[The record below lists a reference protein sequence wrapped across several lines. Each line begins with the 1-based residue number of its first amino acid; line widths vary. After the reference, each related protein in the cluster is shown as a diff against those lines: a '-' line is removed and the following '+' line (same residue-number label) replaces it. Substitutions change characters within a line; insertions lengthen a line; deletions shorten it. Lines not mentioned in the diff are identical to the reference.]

1 MVYPSKLLK
10 IYHTR
15 VTTDDI
21 SFDISNDIYLLS
33 LINFDINFHINIAIV
48 VLIFDTLIHYIGEII
63 FI

>member
-15 VTTDDI
+15 VTTD
-21 SFDISNDIYLLS
+21 DISNDIYLLS